1 MVSLFKYN
9 FLLIYSLHR
18 LRDSVQEVTGRE
30 LAERKKARECGLSE
44 YLSETDHPEDQYQCK
59 ICKAFCYLSHVIC
72 CCDIEVVCVD
82 HVDLLCNKSH
92 LPNHTSL
99 RKRIED
105 DHLQKILDKT
115 VQIAAIPSQWNAK
128 FNRILAESSRPQLR
142 QLRAIL
148 AEGDRINHP
157 LAAMPNLRKCVA
169 RANDWVDYANQFLI
183 RKQSRKRSRKLRG
196 RNDSVINS
204 DDPGD
209 RPDRSLSELYDHLK
223 QVESLGFDCAE
234 IGHLQNLAT
243 RVENIKD
250 RAGKLLK
257 RIATEGEDDKKPYLN
272 ECNRLLLDG
281 SSLNVM
287 LEELNE
293 VDRIV
298 ERDALLRELSQKLD
312 GQDTVVPLQQI
323 RTFLGR
329 AKACGLPPDNE
340 YLSLLE
346 ARETEG
352 GCWEQRAQE
361 LCKKAVKTIAELEV
375 FAELD
380 STVSIDPVLQNQL
393 DSHLAKAKDFE
404 KQASAWMKPE
414 PGAAKPHLQTVIQLI
429 TRAQA
434 NYSIESVTC
443 LKGTVDVASDFEG
456 RCEKIMKGQLIDE
469 AAEDDFLESVNHWCD
484 YAKQYLTI
492 FCLPFFDK
500 VIVQLQHHFAW
511 VRELPWHCNR
521 HGTSHGL
528 QVLNDVI
535 DCTKPEED
543 MPPND
548 EFLTCIC
555 NNAVNP
561 PPHGE
566 SSDAVQ
572 CDHCG
577 ARFHGDCAKN
587 GGSCP
592 FCDHHH
598 WNGAIP
604 KERSWHFC
612 FLPALLAKAPEISRI
627 YAREYTQLE
636 IIVHRVDRLSVSIGH
651 FLAFTSQPSNQR
663 PEYISHVRHYMRK
676 LYKIQFAVSPNPDVS
691 FGLDLAGLHRILAG
705 RPLANGN
712 GLSSGGLNKQTRR
725 SKFTFVLDLDS
736 DWTDS
741 TRCFCRGSHSA
752 HYLLNSPTITCG
764 SCKRRYHTSCVF
776 YPPSSNPQ
784 PYSCPLCCLR
794 KNRSYAFSDVRVRLA
809 GRP

>member
-1 MVSLFKYN
+1 MT
-9 FLLIYSLHR
+9 
-18 LRDSVQEVTGRE
+18 ERE
-30 LAERKKARECGLSE
+30 LAEREKARQCGLSE
-44 YLSETDHPEDQYQCK
+44 YLSEANRPEDQYQCK

-72 CCDIEVVCVD
+72 CCDAAVVCVNHINLICD
-82 HVDLLCNKSH
+82 KSR

-105 DHLQKILDKT
+105 DDLRKILDKT
-115 VQIAAIPSQWNAK
+115 IQTAAIPSQWNAK
-128 FNRILAESSRPQLR
+128 LNRILTESPRPQLR

-157 LAAMPNLRKCVA
+157 LAAIPNLRKCVTQ
-169 RANDWVDYANQFLI
+169 ANDWVDFANQFLI

-196 RNDSVINS
+196 RNDSVVNG

-223 QVESLGFDCAE
+223 QVAGLGFDCPE

-250 RAGKLLK
+250 KAGNLL
-257 RIATEGEDDKKPYLN
+257 RRMITENEDGQKSYLSD
-272 ECNRLLLDG
+272 CKGLLLDG
-281 SSLNVM
+281 SSLNVI
-287 LEELNE
+287 LEELTE
-293 VDRIV
+293 VEKIV
-298 ERDALLRELSQKLD
+298 ERDILLKELSEKFD
-312 GQDTVVPLQQI
+312 EQDAVVPLQQV
-323 RTFLGR
+323 RNFLSR
-329 AKACGLPPDNE
+329 AKACGLPPDNK
-340 YLSLLE
+340 YLKLLE
-346 ARETEG
+346 ERETEG
-352 GCWEQRAQE
+352 GRWEQRAQE

-375 FAELD
+375 FVELD
-380 STVSIDPVLQNQL
+380 STVSIDPVLQDQL
-393 DSHLAKAKDFE
+393 DSHSAKAKDFE
-404 KQASAWMKPE
+404 KQADAWLHPE
-414 PGAAKPHLQTVIQLI
+414 PGAVKPHLQTVFQLI

-434 NYSIESVTC
+434 NYSIEAITS
-443 LKGTVDVASDFEG
+443 LKSTVDVAADFED
-456 RCEKIMKGQLIDE
+456 RCEKILKGQLIDTSGQ
-469 AAEDDFLESVNHWCD
+469 DFLESVSQWCD
-484 YAKQYLTI
+484 YAKEHLTM
-492 FCLPFFDK
+492 FCLPFSDK
-500 VIVQLQHHFAW
+500 VVVQLEHHFAW
-511 VRELPWHCNR
+511 VQELPWHCNR
-521 HGTSHGL
+521 HGTKHGL
-528 QVLNDVI
+528 EVLNDVI

-543 MPPND
+543 LPPNN

-561 PPHGE
+561 PPHGG

-612 FLPALLAKAPEISRI
+612 FLPALLAKAPEISRH
-627 YAREYTQLE
+627 YAKEYTQLE
-636 IIVHRVDRLSVSIGH
+636 IIVHRVDRLSASIGH
-651 FLAFTSQPSNQR
+651 FLAFTSQPTNQR
-663 PEYISHVRHYMRK
+663 PEYISNVRHYMRK

-705 RPLANGN
+705 RPLTNGN
-712 GLSSGGLNKQTRR
+712 GLPSGGSNKQIRR
-725 SKFTFVLDLDS
+725 PRFTFVLDLDS

-752 HYLLNSPTITCG
+752 HYLLNSPAIICG
-764 SCKRRYHTSCVF
+764 NCKRRYHTACVF
-776 YPPSSNPQ
+776 YPPSSSPQ
-784 PYSCPLCCLR
+784 PYLCPLCCLR

-809 GRP
+809 GRPWSFFLRIQFCLTLSFFL